1 MRAPTLD
8 ILLKLMKPTGR
19 AWLLMAAA
27 VSFFVAVL
35 HVVIVLIGPSAYSFF
50 GGQRLARLAES
61 GSSSP
66 VIQTLSLAAVHT
78 LFGSYAL
85 AGAGV
90 IRRLPLLTVVLFA
103 IGGMYAF
110 RGLSAIE
117 QALQLLRDPDS
128 LPDSRPPLFPRV
140 LRHRLRLYCGECKEM
155 GMASRQGR
163 DRSMRG
169 AML

>member
-8 ILLKLMKPTGR
+8 ILVKLMKPTGR

-27 VSFFVAVL
+27 VSFFVAIL

-66 VIQTLSLAAVHT
+66 VIQTLSLAAVHA

-85 AGAGV
+85 AGAGI
-90 IRRLPLLTVVLFA
+90 IRRLPLLTVALFA

-128 LPDSRPPLFPRV
+128 LPFRV
-140 LRHRLRLYCGECKEM
+140 LLYSLVSFATGCAYIVGSVKRWGWLRDEGEIE
-155 GMASRQGR
+155 A
-163 DRSMRG
+163 
-169 AML
+169 